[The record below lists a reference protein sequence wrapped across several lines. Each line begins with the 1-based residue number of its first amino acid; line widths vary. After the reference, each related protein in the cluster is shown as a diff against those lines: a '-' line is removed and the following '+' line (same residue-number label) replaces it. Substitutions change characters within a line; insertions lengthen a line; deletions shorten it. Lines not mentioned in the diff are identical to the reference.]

1 VTSHRSRKGMVGLVG
16 VGLLALAADASSQVV
31 FPVTFAPSA
40 AGLTVNE
47 RAQLTS
53 HFQAAGQ
60 RWVGLL
66 GISAARS
73 IEIQIEV
80 NNAISTFGG
89 ASFTSVFVGVEQARN
104 TFEQGAAAELR
115 TGTDPNSNTPDIRII
130 VSEPYLRGE
139 LWFDPNPVARTAPV
153 PENLTDAMSVAL
165 HELGHALGY
174 NGFAN
179 GAGVPPTTFWSTF
192 DRWMQPGSP
201 TLFNGPVVLQVWGSP
216 PDLTTNNINHWS
228 NQPIPP
234 PISPRLAHDQFTAV
248 VWENGVPVP
257 LIRCHGPIS
266 ADAPKSPRSSNAPA
280 SSKGTPPP
288 GLLSEL
294 MNGIVFYRGHRYNI
308 SALDLALMADVGLPP
323 LGNATLIFRNGF
335 EPQ

>member
-1 VTSHRSRKGMVGLVG
+1 MTSQRGWKGMP
-16 VGLLALAADASSQVV
+16 ALAAIGWLAFAAEASSQVA
-31 FPVTFAPSA
+31 FPVTFATSA
-40 AGLTVNE
+40 SGLTVNE
-47 RAQLTS
+47 RAQLTA

-66 GISAARS
+66 GIRAARS

-80 NNAISTFGG
+80 DNGISTFGG
-89 ASFTSVFVGVEQARN
+89 ASFTSVFVGVEQGRN

-115 TGTDPNSNTPDIRII
+115 TGVDPNAATSDVRII
-130 VSEPYLRGE
+130 VSESYLRGE

-165 HELGHALGY
+165 HELGHAFGY

-179 GAGVPPTTFWSTF
+179 GAGVPPMTFWSTF

-201 TLFNGPVVLQVWGSP
+201 TLFNGPVVVQVWGSR

-234 PISPRLAHDQFTAV
+234 PGAPRHTDQHLGAV
-248 VWENGVPVP
+248 VWDNGAPQPQV
-257 LIRCHGPIS
+257 RCRGPIS
-266 ADAPKSPRSSNAPA
+266 TDAPKSRF

-294 MNGIVFYRGHRYNI
+294 MNGVVFYRGHRYQI
-308 SALDLALMADVGLPP
+308 SALDLALMSDVGLPP
-323 LGNATLIFRNGF
+323 LGSVTLIFRNGF
-335 EPQ
+335 EP

>member
-1 VTSHRSRKGMVGLVG
+1 VTSNRMARWLSVGLF
-16 VGLLALAADASSQVV
+16 ALPTDASSQVT

-40 AGLTVNE
+40 GGLTVNE

-80 NNAISTFGG
+80 DNTIATFGG
-89 ASFTSVFVGVEQARN
+89 ASFTSAFVGVEQGRN

-115 TGTDPNSNTPDIRII
+115 TGTDPNAATPDVRII

-139 LWFDPNPVARTAPV
+139 LWFDPDPVARTAPV
-153 PENLTDAMSVAL
+153 PESLTDAMSVAL

-174 NGFAN
+174 NGFAS
-179 GAGVPPTTFWSTF
+179 GAGVPPMTFWSTF

-216 PDLTTNNINHWS
+216 PDLTSNNIFHWS
-228 NQPIPP
+228 NQAIPAP
-234 PISPRLAHDQFTAV
+234 VAPRLSQQMFEPIR
-248 VWENGVPVP
+248 WEDGVPLP
-257 LIRCHGPIS
+257 QIRCHGPIS
-266 ADAPKSPRSSNAPA
+266 ADAPKPLRPNLSPP

-294 MNGIVFYRGHRYNI
+294 MNGIVFYRGHRYDI
-308 SALDLALMADVGLPP
+308 SELDLAVMADVGLPP
-323 LGNATLIFRNGF
+323 SGNAAVIFRNGF
-335 EPQ
+335 EAQ